1 MNTRLRRLPPTSS
14 ALCDSQEQ
22 RLGLLQEQFIRHISH
37 ELRTSLT
44 VVLGSLELLKDQ
56 KGYLDSDT
64 RAALL
69 DQAIDECD
77 QLWFLIKSILALLEL
92 GKSANSPK
100 SEWSPIKEEVH
111 VE

>member
-1 MNTRLRRLPPTSS
+1 
-14 ALCDSQEQ
+14 
-22 RLGLLQEQFIRHISH
+22 
-37 ELRTSLT
+37 
-44 VVLGSLELLKDQ
+44 
-56 KGYLDSDT
+56 
-64 RAALL
+64 LL

-92 GKSANSPK
+92 DKSANSPN

>member
-1 MNTRLRRLPPTSS
+1 MNARLRRFPPTSRP
-14 ALCDSQEQ
+14 LRDSQEQ
-22 RLGLLQEQFIRHISH
+22 LLDLLQEQSIMHINH
-37 ELRTSLT
+37 ELCTSLT
-44 VVLGSLELLKDQ
+44 VVQGSLELLKDQ
-56 KGYLDSDT
+56 KGYLVSDT

-92 GKSANSPK
+92 DKSANSPK